1 MNILV
6 TGGAGFIGSH
16 TVERLLQSGAGHVSI
31 LDCFNDYYN
40 PAIKRANVRGF
51 SEQVT
56 CYEGDLTDAAFIQQV
71 FEKGKFDA
79 VIHLAARAG
88 VRPSIEQPELYIDT
102 NIKGTF
108 HLLEAARRTG
118 CGHFVFASSSS
129 VYGVNKKVPFAE
141 EDPILQ
147 TISPY
152 AMTKMAGE
160 QMCSNY
166 SHLYGIK
173 TVSLRFFTVYG
184 PRQRPDLAISK
195 FSRLIEDGK
204 PIDKYGDG
212 HTARDYTFVTDIVD
226 GIVGALNYRSGPIC
240 DIFNLGGSQ
249 TVTLNDLISTIEDA
263 VGKKAIINQLTEQP
277 GDVPL
282 TSADVSKAQSLLH
295 FKPTTTIAQGVPK
308 YVEWFRQMRAEGV
321 AVC

>member
-1 MNILV
+1 MKILV

-16 TVERLLQSGAGHVSI
+16 TVERLLQSSHEVSV
-31 LDCFNDYYN
+31 LDSFNDYYN
-40 PAIKRANVRGF
+40 PAIKRANVRAFGGR
-51 SEQVT
+51 VT
-56 CYEGDLTDAAFIQQV
+56 VHEGELTDKALIQSV
-71 FEKGKFDA
+71 FEQGQFDA

-108 HLLEAARRTG
+108 NLLEAARRTG
-118 CGHFVFASSSS
+118 CKHFVAASSSS
-129 VYGVNKKVPFAE
+129 VYGVNKKVPFSE

-195 FSRLIEDGK
+195 FTRLIEDGK
-204 PIDKYGDG
+204 PIDKFGEG
-212 HTARDYTFVTDIVD
+212 HTARDYTFIHDIVD
-226 GIVGALNYRSGPIC
+226 GIIGALNYRTGPIC

-249 TVTLNDLISTIEDA
+249 TVTLNDLISTIEEA
-263 VGKKAIINQLTEQP
+263 VGKKAIINQLPEQP

-282 TSADVSKAQSLLH
+282 TSADVSKATRLLN
-295 FKPTTTIAQGVPK
+295 FRPTTTIAQGVPT
-308 YVEWFRQMRAEGV
+308 YVQWFRQMRAEGV
-321 AVC
+321 AIN

>member
-1 MNILV
+1 MKILV

-16 TVERLLQSGAGHVSI
+16 TVQRLLRDDAGQVTI
-31 LDCFNDYYN
+31 LDSLNDYYN
-40 PAIKRANVRGF
+40 PAIKRENLKALGPKIKFR
-51 SEQVT
+51 
-56 CYEGDLTDAAFIQQV
+56 EGDITDPLFVAEV
-71 FEKGKFDA
+71 FDVGRFDV

-118 CGHFVFASSSS
+118 VKHFVSASSSS

-141 EDPILQ
+141 TDPILQ

-166 SHLYGIK
+166 THLYGIK

-184 PRQRPDLAISK
+184 PGQRPDLAISK
-195 FSRLIEDGK
+195 FTRLIQDGK
-204 PIDKYGDG
+204 PIDKFGDG
-212 HTARDYTFVTDIVD
+212 TTRRDYTYIDDIVD
-226 GIVGALNYRSGPIC
+226 GIIGALNYRTGPIC

-249 TVTLNDLISTIEDA
+249 NVSLNDLIATIEQA
-263 VGKKAIINQLTEQP
+263 LGKKATINQLPEQP
-277 GDVPL
+277 GDVPI
-282 TSADVSKAQSLLH
+282 TSADVSKAKALIG
-295 FKPTTTIAQGVPK
+295 FKPTTSIAQGVPK
-308 YVEWFRQMRAEGV
+308 YVEWFRDMRSRGI